1 MIDGQD
7 AEQVYLSMREASERF
22 DVSESTILRLV
33 RKHGLTRYRKVIGD
47 QRRYVRRVDL
57 ELAFAM
63 VPEGTQQREM
73 EAWVARVQGGDL
85 SDHGSHDDARRIV
98 GLPPL
103 AECNGSTPQVGTA
116 NGEAQQSD
124 RVDGGRRRMR

>member
-22 DVSESTILRLV
+22 DVSESTILKLV

-47 QRRYVRRVDL
+47 KRRYVRRVDL

-73 EAWVARVQGGDL
+73 VAWVTRVQGGGDL

-98 GLPPL
+98 GLPRR
-103 AECNGSTPQVGTA
+103 AE
-116 NGEAQQSD
+116 
-124 RVDGGRRRMR
+124 